1 MTEIFKMP
9 DVGEGMAEG
18 EIASWLVKVGD
29 TVKEDDPIAEV
40 QNDKLLQEILSP
52 YSGVITKLYVEAGTA
67 VEVGAPLVE
76 FDGDGSVGAT
86 PTPEVESPKAEV
98 PKAEAP
104 KAPVVAPSAVL
115 PEATGK
121 VGAPII
127 DGKLRAM
134 PSVRRFARQN
144 GVDLSTVAASG
155 RRGNITLED
164 VKNALSG
171 ASVTIDMAP
180 TTPEAPSQAAP
191 DAPAIES
198 ETKTPSAPVKSEK
211 AGRVAMSP
219 IRKAIAKN
227 MTSQKQNV
235 PHVTLFEQV
244 EVSKLMAHRA
254 TFKEIAL
261 KQDVKLTY
269 MAYVAKALAAMVKH
283 FPDLNAHVDMAK
295 SEIVYPDGI
304 HVGIAVDTPNGLFVP
319 VVRHADQKSILAIA
333 KEISELAERA
343 RDGKLTPDVAR
354 GSTITISN
362 IGSARG
368 NWFTP
373 VINVNEAA
381 ILGLGTI
388 AKEPIVNE
396 AGEIVVGNMMKL
408 SLSFDHRLVDGML
421 AQSAINDLKKMLNDP
436 AYMLMEV

>member
-29 TVKEDDPIAEV
+29 SIKEDDPIAEI

-52 YSGVITKLYVEAGTA
+52 YTGVVTKLYVEAGTV

-76 FDGDGSVGAT
+76 FDGDGSGAASAAPVAPEAVA
-86 PTPEVESPKAEV
+86 PTPVA
-98 PKAEAP
+98 
-104 KAPVVAPSAVL
+104 APVVA
-115 PEATGK
+115 EAAPTAPVSGK
-121 VGAPII
+121 VGAPVI
-127 DGKLRAM
+127 GGQVRAM
-134 PSVRRFARQN
+134 PSVRRLARQN
-144 GVDLSTVAASG
+144 NIDLTTVAASG

-164 VKNALSG
+164 VRNALSG
-171 ASVTIDMAP
+171 ATVAAAP
-180 TTPEAPSQAAP
+180 VSAEVSEAPAAVATPAAAP
-191 DAPAIES
+191 KAA
-198 ETKTPSAPVKSEK
+198 VSEK
-211 AGRVAMSP
+211 AGRVPMTP

-254 TFKEIAL
+254 AFKDIAL

-269 MAYVAKALAAMVKH
+269 MAYVAKALAAMAKH

-295 SEIVYPDGI
+295 TEIVYPEGI
-304 HVGIAVDTPNGLFVP
+304 HIGIAVDTPNGLFVP
-319 VVRHADQKSILAIA
+319 VVKNADQKSILAIA
-333 KEISELAERA
+333 KEIAELAERA
-343 RDGKLTPDVAR
+343 RDGKLTPDVAS

-396 AGEIVVGNMMKL
+396 EGEIVVGNMMKL

>member
-52 YSGVITKLYVEAGTA
+52 YSGVITKLYVEAGTV

-76 FDGDGSVGAT
+76 FDGDGSGSADAA
-86 PTPEVESPKAEV
+86 PTPET
-98 PKAEAP
+98 AP
-104 KAPVVAPSAVL
+104 KVEESAAAPEVTEPAAVV
-115 PEATGK
+115 PEGSGK
-121 VGAPII
+121 VGAPVI

-134 PSVRRFARQN
+134 PSVRRFARLN
-144 GVDLSTVAASG
+144 GVDLTTVAATG

-171 ASVTIDMAP
+171 ASATSAIAP
-180 TTPEAPSQAAP
+180 TTPEAPSQAASA
-191 DAPAIES
+191 APAVES
-198 ETKTPSAPVKSEK
+198 VAKAPAEAEK
-211 AGRVAMSP
+211 AGRVPMSP

-254 TFKEIAL
+254 TFKEVAL

-319 VVRHADQKSILAIA
+319 VVKNADQKSILAIA
-333 KEISELAERA
+333 KEIAELADRA
-343 RDGKLTPDVAR
+343 RDGKLTPDVAS

-396 AGEIVVGNMMKL
+396 EGEIVVGNMMKL

>member
-29 TVKEDDPIAEV
+29 TIKEDDPIAEV

-52 YSGVITKLYVEAGTA
+52 YTGTITKLYVEAGTI

-76 FDGDGSVGAT
+76 FDGDGSGAADAALT
-86 PTPEVESPKAEV
+86 QAAAPAAD
-98 PKAEAP
+98 KAEAP
-104 KAPVVAPSAVL
+104 QAEAQAPTEVPS
-115 PEATGK
+115 ETSGK
-121 VGAPII
+121 VGAPVIA
-127 DGKLRAM
+127 GKLRAM

-144 GVDLSTVAASG
+144 AVDLTTVAATG

-171 ASVTIDMAP
+171 ASATTDMAP

-198 ETKTPSAPVKSEK
+198 ETKAPQAPVKSEK

-254 TFKEIAL
+254 TFKEVAL

-269 MAYVAKALAAMVKH
+269 MAYVAKALAAMVKN

-304 HVGIAVDTPNGLFVP
+304 HVGIAVDTPSGLFVP
-319 VVRHADQKSILAIA
+319 VVKNADQKSILAIA
-333 KEISELAERA
+333 KEIAELAERA
-343 RDGKLTPDVAR
+343 RDGKLTPDVAS

-396 AGEIVVGNMMKL
+396 EGEIVVGNMMKL

-421 AQSAINDLKKMLNDP
+421 AQSAMNDLKKMLNDP